1 MGYIIIILIID
12 LYEVIAKYMI
22 NKKVPLNKKIEI
34 LKDKFYIWHIKNKG
48 FAYSKFKDF
57 PDIVFL
63 FSSAIFSAVV
73 IFFIRLL
80 RKDGMNFLKTGIAM
94 IIGGALVNI
103 FERGTKRQVTDYI
116 YIKGK
121 NLPIFNISDIFIL
134 FGSIISLLSSI
145 FSKK

>member
-1 MGYIIIILIID
+1 MGYIIIILIIA
-12 LYEVIAKYMI
+12 LSEVIAKYMI

-80 RKDGMNFLKTGIAM
+80 RKDGIN
-94 IIGGALVNI
+94 
-103 FERGTKRQVTDYI
+103 
-116 YIKGK
+116 
-121 NLPIFNISDIFIL
+121 
-134 FGSIISLLSSI
+134 
-145 FSKK
+145 

>member
-1 MGYIIIILIID
+1 MGYIIIILIIA
-12 LYEVIAKYMI
+12 LSEVIAKYMI

-63 FSSAIFSAVV
+63 FSSAIFFFFL

-94 IIGGALVNI
+94 IIGGALGNI